1 MAWGGLTHG
10 LESVGIKVELGVDSD
25 PDCEY
30 PYTRNNNSSFL
41 LKSIADITV
50 SDLAESFRGAP
61 LKLLAGCAPC
71 QPFSTYTQAKASQN
85 DHRWGLLSHFTRL
98 VQEVRPQLVTMENVP
113 PLEREPVF
121 SAFHATLEREGFEV
135 TYKVINCADYGI
147 PQTRKRLVLLASRL
161 GSINILEPITP
172 EKHHITVRE
181 AIGNLV
187 PIEAGE
193 RCQSDPMHQA
203 CTAPSGI
210 RNQEE
215 HPLTQHG
222 VQREYSGLLH
232 DQREWSRL
240 RGGNEFGET

>member
-1 MAWGGLTHG
+1 M
-10 LESVGIKVELGVDSD
+10 GIKVELGVDSD